1 MAGFTY
7 ITAVVVIMLCTI
19 SQGYSY
25 EPAIILE
32 ELGAVFHPIGR
43 LITSQD
49 RLFVHIAIP
58 RPTYLSVPGR
68 INIKTDCGM
77 PPSLKRDREL
87 MTDMRSICL
96 EFYTAMT
103 IYNKTAESLII
114 NIDGK
119 LKDIN
124 SSLESIPKKTDARQ
138 YRKKRFITGVIGLVT
153 GAIDLGMSIHTNRR
167 IDSFMASVQDVNSVS
182 QRNKHVI
189 ERLTEDS
196 ITIQKALI
204 ETSDK
209 MLLKFKRISARM
221 DNKVDILNQK
231 IAMIFNDLRNVESN
245 MIRTNLALAH
255 LAGPYTAILNQAVNN
270 LRSYFTEITRI
281 SDGIATMSR
290 GFLSPNLIPP
300 RILESVLNETDQ
312 ALKNER
318 FTTLELVK
326 IPLTEH

>member
-87 MTDMRSICL
+87 MTYMRSICL

-124 SSLESIPKKTDARQ
+124 SSLESIPKKTDAKQ
-138 YRKKRFITGVIGLVT
+138 SRKKRFITGVIGLVT
-153 GAIDLGMSIHTNRR
+153 GAIDLEMSIHTNRR
-167 IDSFMASVQDVNSVS
+167 IDSLMASVQDVNC
-182 QRNKHVI
+182 
-189 ERLTEDS
+189 EP
-196 ITIQKALI
+196 A
-204 ETSDK
+204 
-209 MLLKFKRISARM
+209 
-221 DNKVDILNQK
+221 
-231 IAMIFNDLRNVESN
+231 
-245 MIRTNLALAH
+245 
-255 LAGPYTAILNQAVNN
+255 
-270 LRSYFTEITRI
+270 
-281 SDGIATMSR
+281 
-290 GFLSPNLIPP
+290 
-300 RILESVLNETDQ
+300 
-312 ALKNER
+312 
-318 FTTLELVK
+318 
-326 IPLTEH
+326 